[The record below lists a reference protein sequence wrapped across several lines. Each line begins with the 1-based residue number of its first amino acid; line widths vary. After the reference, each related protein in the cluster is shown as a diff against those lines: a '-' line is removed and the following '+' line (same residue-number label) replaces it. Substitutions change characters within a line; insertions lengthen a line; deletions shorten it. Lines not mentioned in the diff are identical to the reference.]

1 LVFVPDT
8 VLGKGRSGCRF
19 KVAEVP
25 VVEINRFLQLREG
38 KIEIGSLEM
47 QSLFADN
54 HSSSTCCGFVHKA
67 YEF

>member
-1 LVFVPDT
+1 
-8 VLGKGRSGCRF
+8 
-19 KVAEVP
+19 
-25 VVEINRFLQLREG
+25 VVENNRFLQLGEG